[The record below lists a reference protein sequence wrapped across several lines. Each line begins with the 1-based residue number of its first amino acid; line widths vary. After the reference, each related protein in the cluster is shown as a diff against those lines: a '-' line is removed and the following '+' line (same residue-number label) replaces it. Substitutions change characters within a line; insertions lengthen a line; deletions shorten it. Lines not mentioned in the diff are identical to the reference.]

1 METGV
6 PYQSWQEDIRNTTR
20 KEQVKKK
27 RVENTRFPSF
37 LLISSKVLE
46 QTILAEANLSQLC
59 ANKPNNYQDDEPG
72 KVGMED
78 RFEPEQV
85 KLVQQQL
92 RNAIQFADP
101 NNAFAIQ
108 KEVYL

>member
-1 METGV
+1 MLD
-6 PYQSWQEDIRNTTR
+6 Q
-20 KEQVKKK
+20 K
-27 RVENTRFPSF
+27 NTRFPSF
-37 LLISSKVLE
+37 LLISFKVLE

>member
-6 PYQSWQEDIRNTTR
+6 PYQSLQEDIRNTTR
-20 KEQVKKK
+20 KEQVKK
-27 RVENTRFPSF
+27 RVENTRFPSC

-92 RNAIQFADP
+92 RNAIQFVDP
-101 NNAFAIQ
+101 NNTFAIQ
-108 KEVYL
+108 KEVYI